1 MIQSLNVPVPQL
13 TISNIMKINR
23 RNFLTL
29 ALVVAVTLPLPA
41 HAENNDGWFGVSIKA
56 NTKGIS
62 FNPTIRSVKITKVF
76 PSSPAAAGIAVG
88 DSVVVIQGVTV
99 AGAKANTL
107 RGVMKKAVG
116 EEIQIKIKR
125 GTAEPYE
132 VKMTAIKKPSGV

>member
-1 MIQSLNVPVPQL
+1 MN
-13 TISNIMKINR
+13 INR

-29 ALVVAVTLPLPA
+29 ALTLAVILPSPA
-41 HAENNDGWFGVSIKA
+41 YAETNDGWFGVAIKA
-56 NTKGIS
+56 NTKGLS

-76 PSSPAAAGIAVG
+76 PSSPAANAGIAVG
-88 DSVVVIQGVTV
+88 DSVVVIQGVVV

-107 RGVMKKAVG
+107 RAVMKKAVG

>member
-1 MIQSLNVPVPQL
+1 MN
-13 TISNIMKINR
+13 INR
-23 RNFLTL
+23 RNFFIL
-29 ALVVAVTLPLPA
+29 ALAVAVMLPLPA

-76 PSSPAAAGIAVG
+76 PSSPAAEAGLAVG
-88 DSVVVIQGVTV
+88 DSVVVIQGIVV

-107 RGVMKKAVG
+107 KALMKKAVG

-132 VKMTAIKKPSGV
+132 VKMTAIKRLSGV